1 MTQIHDYDTA
11 SANVLETQVTA
22 ALRVKVGDALAAW
35 AGDEHIPAHE
45 REAKGRALID
55 AALAERTSAAI
66 SRGEPVLTAA
76 AEQRVA
82 KAVFDT
88 LFGLGGFQELLDDP
102 AVENIYA
109 NGHDVVFVDTARE
122 KGRRVGPVASSD
134 QELIEMIRM
143 VAARAGA
150 EERRFDRGSP
160 HLNLALADGSRL
172 FAVMG
177 ISERPSVSIRRHRY
191 ARVGL
196 RELVALGTLS
206 AQLADQLGAAVRA
219 RLNIVIAGG
228 TNAGKT
234 TLLRALA
241 AQIPA
246 HERLVT
252 IEDTFE
258 LGLHKDT
265 EAHPNTVPMQA
276 REANLEGVGE
286 ITQAACVRM
295 GLRMSPDRVIVGE
308 VRGDEILPMLNAM
321 SQGNDGSM
329 TTVHADSTAGVFQR
343 FQSYAAQAPE
353 KLTLEATN
361 LLVAG
366 AVDVIVHVAK
376 DKNGTR
382 YVTGVREVTGA
393 DGSQVTSNE
402 VYRPSRADGRAQFAY
417 GWRTETVDRLID
429 AGANPVSFEQEW
441 SA

>member
-1 MTQIHDYDTA
+1 MTQIYDPVGV
-11 SANVLETQVTA
+11 NLLEAQVAA

-35 AGDEHIPAHE
+35 AGDESIPARE
-45 REAKGRALID
+45 REAKGRELIE
-55 AALAERTSAAI
+55 ASLADRTSAAI
-66 SRGEPVLTAA
+66 SRGEQVLNAA
-76 AEQRVA
+76 AERRVA
-82 KAVFDT
+82 KAVFDV
-88 LFGLGGFQELLDDP
+88 LFGLGGFQELLDNPDI
-102 AVENIYA
+102 ENIYA
-109 NGHDVVFVDTARE
+109 NGHDTVFVDTSRE
-122 KGRRVGPVASSD
+122 KGRRVGAVASSD
-134 QELIEMIRM
+134 EELVEMIRM
-143 VAARAGA
+143 VAARTGT

-191 ARVGL
+191 SRVTL
-196 RELVALGTLS
+196 EELVKLGMLS
-206 AQLADQLGAAVRA
+206 AELADQLGAAVRA
-219 RLNIVIAGG
+219 RLNLVIAGG

-234 TLLRALA
+234 TLMRGCCEK
-241 AQIPA
+241 IPPY
-246 HERLVT
+246 ERLIT

-265 EAHPNTVPMQA
+265 QAHPNVVPMQA

-308 VRGDEILPMLNAM
+308 VRGDEVLPMLNAM

-329 TTVHADSTAGVFQR
+329 TTVHADSTEGVFQR

-353 KLTLEATN
+353 KLTAEATN

-376 DKNGTR
+376 GKDGKR
-382 YVTGVREVTGA
+382 FVTGVREVTGV
-393 DGSQVTSNE
+393 DGLQVISNE
-402 VYRPSRADGRAQFAY
+402 VYRPGRDDGRAEFAY

-429 AGANPVSFEQEW
+429 AGANPAGFERGW

>member
-1 MTQIHDYDTA
+1 MTQIHDHDTA
-11 SANVLETQVTA
+11 SPSALEAQVSA

-35 AGDEHIPAHE
+35 AGDEQVPARE

-55 AALAERTSAAI
+55 AALAERTAQAI
-66 SRGEPVLTAA
+66 SRGETVLSAA
-76 AEQRVA
+76 AELRVA

-88 LFGLGGFQELLDDP
+88 LFGLGGFQPLLDDP
-102 AVENIYA
+102 AVENIFA

-134 QELIEMIRM
+134 EELVEMIRM

-191 ARVGL
+191 SRVAL
-196 RELVALGTLS
+196 RELVTLGTLS

-258 LGLHKDT
+258 LGLHKDI

-276 REANLEGVGE
+276 REANLEGVGQ

-376 DKNGTR
+376 DKSGTR
-382 YVTGVREVTGA
+382 FVTGVREVVGA
-393 DGSQVTSNE
+393 DGAQVTSNE
-402 VYRPSRADGRAQFAY
+402 VYRPSRDGRAAFAY

-429 AGANPVSFEQEW
+429 AGANPVSFEREW
-441 SA
+441 AP